1 LMSDTRPRRI
11 TVQIPESAAEVAA
24 ERLGVD
30 ASDLAVALKLV
41 QHRWNLPTLGSAL
54 AFLVYQGARQAAM
67 LSPPPPLA
75 PPDLTGL
82 AALGH
87 RSSQ

>member
-1 LMSDTRPRRI
+1 MPHTRPPRM
-11 TVQIPESAAEVAA
+11 TVQISGHAAEVAA
-24 ERLGVD
+24 ARSGVKATDLG
-30 ASDLAVALKLV
+30 SALKLV

-54 AFLVYQGARQAAM
+54 AYLIYQGARQAAM
-67 LSPPPPLA
+67 LAPPSQPA

-82 AALGH
+82 AALAR

>member
-1 LMSDTRPRRI
+1 MSNTRPPRI
-11 TVQIPESAAEVAA
+11 TVQISGPAAEVAA

-30 ASDLAVALKLV
+30 ASDLGAALKLV
-41 QHRWNLPTLGSAL
+41 QHRWGLPTLGSAL
-54 AFLVYQGARQAAM
+54 AYLIYQGARQAAM
-67 LSPPPPLA
+67 MTPPPQPA

-82 AALGH
+82 AALGY